1 MAQKSV
7 YVRFQVPKEA
17 VDKTYQILQV
27 AKDTGKLRKGT
38 NESTKAIE
46 RGIAK
51 LVVIAEDVEP
61 PQVVAHLP
69 ILCEERK
76 IPYLYVPSKLE
87 LGKSAG
93 LDVGSAAISVV
104 EPGDAA
110 ESLIPAEVTQVIGR
124 TGVTG
129 EVIQVRVRV
138 LEGRDKGRIITRNI
152 KGPIRLND
160 ILMLRETEREAKKIR

>member
-1 MAQKSV
+1 MSQKSL
-7 YVRFQVPKEA
+7 YVRFQVPKETS
-17 VDKTYQILQV
+17 DKAYQLLQV

-38 NESTKAIE
+38 NETTKAIE

-51 LVVIAEDVEP
+51 LVIIAEDVEP

-69 ILCEERK
+69 ILCDERK

-104 EPGDAA
+104 EPGDGAQSLKDISKTI
-110 ESLIPAEVTQVIGR
+110 ESLKR
-124 TGVTG
+124 TGAT
-129 EVIQVRVRV
+129 
-138 LEGRDKGRIITRNI
+138 K
-152 KGPIRLND
+152 
-160 ILMLRETEREAKKIR
+160 

>member
-1 MAQKSV
+1 MSQKSL
-7 YVRFQVPKEA
+7 YVRFQVPKDTS
-17 VDKTYQILQV
+17 DKTYQLLQV

-38 NESTKAIE
+38 NETTKAIE

-69 ILCEERK
+69 ILCDERK

-104 EPGDAA
+104 EPGDGAQSLKDIFKTI
-110 ESLIPAEVTQVIGR
+110 ESLKR
-124 TGVTG
+124 TGA
-129 EVIQVRVRV
+129 
-138 LEGRDKGRIITRNI
+138 
-152 KGPIRLND
+152 
-160 ILMLRETEREAKKIR
+160 AK

>member
-61 PQVVAHLP
+61 PQIVAHLP
-69 ILCEERK
+69 ILCDERK
-76 IPYLYVPSKLE
+76 IAYLFVPSKLE

-93 LDVGSAAISVV
+93 LDVGSAAVSIL
-104 EPGDAA
+104 EPGDGA
-110 ESLIPAEVTQVIGR
+110 EA
-124 TGVTG
+124 
-129 EVIQVRVRV
+129 
-138 LEGRDKGRIITRNI
+138 
-152 KGPIRLND
+152 
-160 ILMLRETEREAKKIR
+160 LRELQSVFNGLRKSGAA